1 MKKAALDIK
10 NKRISPPYTTR
21 TQSNLGNLSKILYYG
36 AVQNVVFY
44 SLQTALFAVM
54 FDDDEDEDQIIKKK
68 ERVIQGTIDSILR
81 GTGIYGAVASTL
93 KNMIIKFR
101 EQREKKYN
109 KDESAVLMEALNL
122 SPVVGIRARGIVNT
136 EKTLNYNMPVIKEME
151 TFDIDNPMWSA
162 VTNVIQVAGFPAN
175 RMYQKTINVRNSLDN
190 RYTGF
195 QRALF
200 FSGFTTWS
208 LGLGDTEKMENIKQ
222 DIKDKKK
229 KEKKRKKKGQ
239 LTREEIRRKN
249 LKKSTR

>member
-1 MKKAALDIK
+1 
-10 NKRISPPYTTR
+10 
-21 TQSNLGNLSKILYYG
+21 
-36 AVQNVVFY
+36 
-44 SLQTALFAVM
+44 
-54 FDDDEDEDQIIKKK
+54 
-68 ERVIQGTIDSILR
+68 
-81 GTGIYGAVASTL
+81 
-93 KNMIIKFR
+93 MIITFR
-101 EQREKKYN
+101 EQREKKYT

-208 LGLGDTEKMENIKQ
+208 LGLGDTDKMEKVKS
-222 DIKDKKK
+222 DI
-229 KEKKRKKKGQ
+229 KEKKKQEHKKNSNNKGQ
-239 LTREEIRRKN
+239 KIRGPKIRKPTI
-249 LKKSTR
+249 K